1 MNNKISFPELAAL
14 LSLRTSLSKKACEDF
29 LREYAATVASAL
41 AEGEYVRIKGFG
53 TFKLNAIEPR
63 KSVNV
68 SSGKEMEIP
77 GHFRI
82 SFTPAKELAE
92 AINSP
97 FEAFEAVELADD
109 FEDAQA
115 EDTSVITEYTEAAD
129 SPGQR
134 AIEET
139 SYIFEY
145 NDLAEQSLESSIKT
159 EPADD
164 KPETQYHTSSSD
176 DSSLNPKAE
185 ETTDTPLPKPEP
197 EETPVYEQAVLEQFS
212 SPIGNNDEKPSFSE
226 NETQSADN
234 RRQHHR
240 LRKHFIFGI
249 LTGII
254 MSIAA
259 AGVCYM
265 VLYYKVTRLNGYH
278 TEIPTVATDTL
289 PLPVA
294 TENVADKKAADI
306 PNEPD
311 TVSVPTQPS
320 DQPTKPEP
328 EYDTITTTRY
338 LTTMAKDHYGNY
350 HFWPYIYEENKT
362 ILGHPDRIRPG
373 TKVKIPPLSKFGV
386 SPDDPADV
394 KRAKQKGVE
403 IYSRFR

>member
-41 AEGEYVRIKGFG
+41 AEGESVRIKGFG

-197 EETPVYEQAVLEQFS
+197 EETPVYE
-212 SPIGNNDEKPSFSE
+212 
-226 NETQSADN
+226 
-234 RRQHHR
+234 
-240 LRKHFIFGI
+240 
-249 LTGII
+249 
-254 MSIAA
+254 
-259 AGVCYM
+259 
-265 VLYYKVTRLNGYH
+265 
-278 TEIPTVATDTL
+278 
-289 PLPVA
+289 
-294 TENVADKKAADI
+294 
-306 PNEPD
+306 
-311 TVSVPTQPS
+311 
-320 DQPTKPEP
+320 
-328 EYDTITTTRY
+328 
-338 LTTMAKDHYGNY
+338 
-350 HFWPYIYEENKT
+350 
-362 ILGHPDRIRPG
+362 
-373 TKVKIPPLSKFGV
+373 
-386 SPDDPADV
+386 
-394 KRAKQKGVE
+394 
-403 IYSRFR
+403 